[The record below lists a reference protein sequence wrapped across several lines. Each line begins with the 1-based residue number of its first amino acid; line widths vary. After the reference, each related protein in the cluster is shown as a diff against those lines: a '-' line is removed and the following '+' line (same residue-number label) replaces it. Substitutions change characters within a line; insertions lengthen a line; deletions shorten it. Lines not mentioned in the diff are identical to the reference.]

1 MSRARSKLRTML
13 SCTHYVALIW
23 GE

>member
-13 SCTHYVALIW
+13 SCTHYVAVIW